1 MMFAIL
7 TILAALISGMFV
19 LTVASSVS
27 LMKRES
33 DEIKMMAERR
43 QLF

>member
-1 MMFAIL
+1 MFAIL

-27 LMKRES
+27 LMQRENE
-33 DEIKMMAERR
+33 DIKSMAHRR
-43 QLF
+43 ELF